1 MNVIENPLYQKLLL
15 AAVAIGVIMDGLD
28 GSIVNVVLPVIA
40 ADFGTDTGTISWVI
54 ITYLLMMA
62 GFLLVFGKFAD
73 RGHIRKVFVG
83 GFVIFTI
90 GSAVCGLST
99 DLSWLLG
106 ARMFQGVGAAMIAAA
121 APMLCVK
128 CLPARMLGFA
138 LGVLTMAS
146 SIGFAAGPA
155 LGGILTHYLSWH
167 WIFLIN
173 IPIGIAAIPF
183 ALRVIPKDVP
193 AEKKPFDLIGAVLLF
208 AMMVFGIYALER
220 VPHLG
225 LSNPQITLCAAFCL
239 IFAVLFVV
247 RELRCRSPLINIRVF
262 TAWKF
267 SAVVVAF
274 MLINVIYMGVIYL
287 LPFYL
292 HTGMHFDTAASG
304 MYLLIPPAL
313 TAVLGIPIGRWS
325 DRTGRRS
332 FAVAAC
338 VVLVMFNL
346 IYVMILPEMGVVPL
360 LCALILMGVL
370 WGLAGGPAASR
381 IVENAPEGERGTGS
395 SLMAVCI
402 YLGSVIGTAL
412 YATIFTFATSP
423 SGTVVAFT
431 NLDPTTFMNGFHF
444 TILVGLG
451 LAVLAIIL
459 SAIVRDQKKGEI
471 ES

>member
-1 MNVIENPLYQKLLL
+1 MNIIENPLYQKLLL
-15 AAVAIGVIMDGLD
+15 AAVALGVIMDGLD

-40 ADFGTDTGTISWVI
+40 ADFGTDTGTIAWVV

-62 GFLLVFGKFAD
+62 GFLLVFGKLAD
-73 RGHIRKVFVG
+73 RGHIRKIFVG
-83 GFVIFTI
+83 GFVIFTA
-90 GSAVCGLST
+90 GSAVCGLSP
-99 DLSWLLG
+99 DLFWLLA

-128 CLPARMLGFA
+128 CLPPKMLGLA

-173 IPIGIAAIPF
+173 IPIGIAAVPF
-183 ALRVIPKDVP
+183 ALRVIPKDGA
-193 AEKKPFDLIGAVLLF
+193 AEKKPFDLMGAVLLF
-208 AMMVFGIYALER
+208 ALMAFGIYALER
-220 VPHLG
+220 LPHLG
-225 LSNPQITLCAAFCL
+225 TTNPQIIVCAALFVL
-239 IFAVLFVV
+239 FAVLFAF
-247 RELRCRSPLINIRVF
+247 RELRTPTPLINVRVF
-262 TAWKF
+262 AAWRF
-267 SAVVVAF
+267 SAVMVAF
-274 MLINVIYMGVIYL
+274 LIINVVYMGVVYL

-292 HTGMHFDTAASG
+292 STGMQFDTATSG

-313 TAVLGIPIGRWS
+313 TAILGIPIGKWS

-332 FAVAAC
+332 FSIGAC
-338 VVLVMFNL
+338 IVLVLFNL
-346 IYVMILPEMGVVPL
+346 IYAVIFPEMGIMPL
-360 LCALILMGVL
+360 LCALVLMGVL

-402 YLGSVIGTAL
+402 YLGSVVGTAL

-423 SGTVVAFT
+423 NGTVVAFAD
-431 NLDPTTFMNGFHF
+431 LPLATFLSGFHF
-444 TILVGLG
+444 TILAGIG
-451 LAVLAIIL
+451 LAVLAVIL
-459 SAIVRDQKKGEI
+459 SAVVRDQKTRG
-471 ES
+471 

>member
-1 MNVIENPLYQKLLL
+1 MNIIENPLYQKLLL
-15 AAVAIGVIMDGLD
+15 AAVALGVIMDGLD

-40 ADFGTDTGTISWVI
+40 ADFGTDTGTIAWVV

-73 RGHIRKVFVG
+73 RGHIRKIFVG
-83 GFVIFTI
+83 GFVIFTA
-90 GSAVCGLST
+90 GSAVCGLSP
-99 DLSWLLG
+99 DLFWLLA
-106 ARMFQGVGAAMIAAA
+106 ARMFQGIGAAMIAAA

-128 CLPARMLGFA
+128 CLPPKMLGLA

-173 IPIGIAAIPF
+173 IPIGIAAVPF
-183 ALRVIPKDVP
+183 ALRVIPKDST
-193 AEKKPFDLIGAVLLF
+193 AEKKPFDLTGATLLF
-208 AMMVFGIYALER
+208 ALMAFGIYALER
-220 VPHLG
+220 LPHLG
-225 LSNPQITLCAAFCL
+225 TTNPQIIVCAVLCVL
-239 IFAVLFVV
+239 FAVLFAF
-247 RELRCRSPLINIRVF
+247 RELRTPTPLINVRVF
-262 TAWKF
+262 AAWRF
-267 SAVVVAF
+267 SAVMVAF
-274 MLINVIYMGVIYL
+274 LIINVVYMGVVYL

-292 HTGMHFDTAASG
+292 STGMQFDTATSG

-313 TAVLGIPIGRWS
+313 TAILGIPIGKWS

-332 FAVAAC
+332 FSIGAC
-338 VVLVMFNL
+338 IVLVLFNL
-346 IYVMILPEMGVVPL
+346 IYAVIFPEMGIMPL
-360 LCALILMGVL
+360 LCALVLMGVL

-402 YLGSVIGTAL
+402 YLGSVVGTAL

-423 SGTVVAFT
+423 NGTVVAFAD
-431 NLDPTTFMNGFHF
+431 LPLATFMSGFHF
-444 TILVGLG
+444 TILAGIG
-451 LAVLAIIL
+451 LAVLAVIL
-459 SAIVRDQKKGEI
+459 SALVREPKEQARN
-471 ES
+471 